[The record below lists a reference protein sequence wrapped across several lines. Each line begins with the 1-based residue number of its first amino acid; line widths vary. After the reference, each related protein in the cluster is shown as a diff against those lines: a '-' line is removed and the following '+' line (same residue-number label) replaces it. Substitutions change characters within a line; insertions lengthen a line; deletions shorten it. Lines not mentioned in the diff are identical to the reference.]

1 MRAKKYII
9 VYAVAIFL
17 IIFLITFNSVCA
29 ITQFDV
35 RYTVGSE
42 KMTRAA
48 ERVQDTLDSRYL
60 NKSFLFFKDSDIRN
74 VVADEGNNRYT
85 YRGITRTFPNKI
97 TVSVREKFENYA
109 FVAQTKNADGSVSY
123 TYYAVGDDGTVLA
136 VNQENKSD
144 IFDGRNIEIVGFA
157 FPLRGGGRTIRRERR
172 VRRGVRALQTM
183 FGVISDLGLRGNV
196 LRIEYDGFFE
206 LPDPAELVPA
216 VHHRLQR
223 GCTDRHP
230 RPADRCAEK
239 GAGRVRRLYPPG
251 RTGGGYRQNGGP
263 HRDTRRGGRRPD
275 GRLYAQRESRPHG
288 SFRRMSKIPKITSEI
303 PGFFVRGMFF
313 Y

>member
-48 ERVQDTLDSRYL
+48 ERVQETLDSRYL

-74 VVADEGNNRYT
+74 VVADEGNGYLEVT
-85 YRGITRTFPNKI
+85 GITRTFPNKI

-157 FPLRGGGRTIRRERR
+157 FPSAAVGEQFAVSAGYEEAYA
-172 VRRGVRALQTM
+172 ALQTM

-206 LPDPAELVPA
+206 LPDPADWFPQFIIDCKEGVQIVIPDPQIDA
-216 VHHRLQR
+216 QRKAQVAFDAYIRLGEQV
-223 GCTDRHP
+223 GDI
-230 RPADRCAEK
+230 
-239 GAGRVRRLYPPG
+239 G
-251 RTGGGYRQNGGP
+251 RTE
-263 HRDTRRGGRRPD
+263 GRIEIREGAD
-275 GRLYAQRESRPHG
+275 GAPTAVYTPSESPARTEVSG
-288 SFRRMSKIPKITSEI
+288 A
-303 PGFFVRGMFF
+303 
-313 Y
+313 